1 MNALGCREAKWNIAV
16 LWTRGMQA
24 RDGGRDDFC
33 GLACPLSRGHQFRE
47 RLFDGHF
54 GSQ

>member
-16 LWTRGMQA
+16 LGARAMQA
-24 RDGGRDDFC
+24 SDGGRDDFC
-33 GLACPLSRGHQFRE
+33 CFARPLFRSHQFRE
-47 RLFDGHF
+47 CLFDGHF